1 MYLVLHLLGSVPA
14 RAMRSIQLKIMVEAK
29 VIIDEFNLP
38 PTKGFEN
45 SSLNLCSLI

>member
-1 MYLVLHLLGSVPA
+1 MYSVLHLLGSVPA
-14 RAMRSIQLKIMVEAK
+14 RAMCSIQRSMVKAK

-45 SSLNLCSLI
+45 SSLSLCSLI